1 MAKDFPLVNLITS
14 LKEPTVWPRSA
25 CGGQDCHGEEG
36 FPTARGKESIEELVM
51 AAGGGE
57 WTEQKP
63 PGRHVRG
70 AISRNLR
77 EAGMARAQDRRQS
90 KEKEAR
96 SRQVPH
102 KGVFLHWY
110 QTGAETSLA

>member
-51 AAGGGE
+51 AAVRGGVDRTKASWETCKRGNFKE
-57 WTEQKP
+57 PQGGRHGQSTGQETEQGKRSQKQAGP
-63 PGRHVRG
+63 TQGGLPALVSDRGR
-70 AISRNLR
+70 
-77 EAGMARAQDRRQS
+77 D
-90 KEKEAR
+90 
-96 SRQVPH
+96 
-102 KGVFLHWY
+102 
-110 QTGAETSLA
+110 